1 MANHAT
7 FAISKGAA
15 VQMAED
21 DDIEEDLVTAAEL
34 AEERQMSGQ
43 DDVPQSSV
51 GKGEIFTLYRF
62 EIIYI

>member
-1 MANHAT
+1 M
-7 FAISKGAA
+7 
-15 VQMAED
+15 QMAED

-34 AEERQMSGQ
+34 AEQRQMSDQ

-51 GKGEIFTLYRF
+51 GEVEMLTIYRF